1 MAARDDSRRDAE
13 NEGVAR
19 NGVEREGNGA
29 RRYASSTGRDV
40 TGRDGT
46 DREDIGHADVGN
58 ADVGN
63 ADIGYGDVGYGDIGR
78 DGRVHAGMDA
88 LMAALLDEPLPEE
101 ALEDAEFMAA
111 RDAAAADVALLR
123 EQLGLLG
130 EALAVTGDDARAG
143 APPGRPAAARPGDA
157 AGAETDP
164 GRVSGTATAPTASV
178 TPLLPRPDRAR
189 RALSITYKGL
199 AAAAVAS
206 VVLVLG
212 WGFTQTEGSN
222 STAKSDSA
230 ADGAAASRAPNEQSD
245 GGGDSGSLSREGY
258 VACSR
263 LIVEGTVTEVQAVP
277 GAAQDRI
284 TVEVDRWIKPDKG
297 GDEVVFPMDQDVDPR
312 LKEGDHV
319 LVGIPRRDA
328 HPDVWTTDE
337 AQIARDGAWMEKA
350 FPGSEKLSCD

>member
-19 NGVEREGNGA
+19 NGVEREDSGA

-40 TGRDGT
+40 TGR
-46 DREDIGHADVGN
+46 EDIGHGDVGN
-58 ADVGN
+58 
-63 ADIGYGDVGYGDIGR
+63 GDIGR
-78 DGRVHAGMDA
+78 DGRVYAGVDA
-88 LMAALLDEPLPEE
+88 LMAALLDEPLPEQ

-143 APPGRPAAARPGDA
+143 APPGRLAAARPGDA

-189 RALSITYKGL
+189 RALSITFKGL

-206 VVLVLG
+206 VVLALG
-212 WGFTQTEGSN
+212 WGFTQTDGSS
-222 STAKSDSA
+222 STAKSGSA
-230 ADGAAASRAPNEQSD
+230 ADEATRQSAAPDSGDR
-245 GGGDSGSLSREGY
+245 GGSGSLSAEGY

-263 LIVEGTVTEVQAVP
+263 IIVEGTVTEVQPVP

-284 TVEVDRWIKPDKG
+284 TVEVRRWIKPDKG
-297 GDEVVFPMDQDVDPR
+297 GEQIVFPMDQDVDPR

-319 LVGIPRRDA
+319 LVGIPRHDA

-337 AQIARDGAWMEKA
+337 SQIARDGAWMEKA
-350 FPGSEKLSCD
+350 LPGSEKLPCE

>member
-1 MAARDDSRRDAE
+1 MAARDDSSRDAE

-19 NGVEREGNGA
+19 NGVEREDSGA

-40 TGRDGT
+40 T
-46 DREDIGHADVGN
+46 DREDIGHG
-58 ADVGN
+58 
-63 ADIGYGDVGYGDIGR
+63 DIGNGDIGNGDIGR
-78 DGRVHAGMDA
+78 DGRVYAGMDA
-88 LMAALLDEPLPEE
+88 LMAALLDEPLPEQ
-101 ALEDAEFMAA
+101 ALADAEFMAA

-123 EQLGLLG
+123 EQLGFLG
-130 EALAVTGDDARAG
+130 EALAVTGDDAGAG

-178 TPLLPRPDRAR
+178 TPLPPRPDRAR
-189 RALSITYKGL
+189 RALGITFKGL
-199 AAAAVAS
+199 AAAAAAS
-206 VVLVLG
+206 VVLVVG
-212 WGFTQTEGSN
+212 WGLTQTDGVG

-230 ADGAAASRAPNEQSD
+230 ADGAARSAAPDSGD
-245 GGGDSGSLSREGY
+245 RGGSGSLSAEGY

-263 LIVEGTVTEVQAVP
+263 VIVEGTVTEVQPVP

-284 TVEVDRWIKPDKG
+284 TVEVRRWIKPGKG
-297 GDEVVFPMDQDVDPR
+297 GEQIVFPMDQDVDPR
-312 LKEGDHV
+312 LREGDHV

-337 AQIARDGAWMEKA
+337 AEIARDGAWMEKA
-350 FPGSEKLSCD
+350 LPGSEKLSCE

>member
-13 NEGVAR
+13 YEDVKR
-19 NGVEREGNGA
+19 NGVEREDSGA
-29 RRYASSTGRDV
+29 RRYESSTGRDV
-40 TGRDGT
+40 T
-46 DREDIGHADVGN
+46 DREDIGFGDTGN
-58 ADVGN
+58 
-63 ADIGYGDVGYGDIGR
+63 GDIGR
-78 DGRVHAGMDA
+78 DGRVYAGMDA
-88 LMAALLDEPLPEE
+88 LMAALLDEPLPEQ

-143 APPGRPAAARPGDA
+143 APPGRPAAARQGDA

-164 GRVSGTATAPTASV
+164 RRVSGTATAPTASV

-189 RALSITYKGL
+189 RALSITFKGL
-199 AAAAVAS
+199 AAASVAS

-212 WGFTQTEGSN
+212 WGFTQTDGSS
-222 STAKSDSA
+222 STDKSGSA
-230 ADGAAASRAPNEQSD
+230 ADEAARSAAPDNGD
-245 GGGDSGSLSREGY
+245 RGGSGSLSAEGY

-263 LIVEGTVTEVQAVP
+263 VIVEGTVTEVEPVP

-284 TVEVDRWIKPDKG
+284 TVEVRRWIKPDKG
-297 GDEVVFPMDQDVDPR
+297 GEQIVFPMDQDVDPR

-319 LVGIPRRDA
+319 LVGIPRHDA

-350 FPGSEKLSCD
+350 FPDSEKLSCE

>member
-19 NGVEREGNGA
+19 NGVEREDSGA
-29 RRYASSTGRDV
+29 RRYASSTGRD
-40 TGRDGT
+40 GT
-46 DREDIGHADVGN
+46 DREEIGHADVGN
-58 ADVGN
+58 ADVGH
-63 ADIGYGDVGYGDIGR
+63 GDVGNADIGR
-78 DGRVHAGMDA
+78 DGRVYAGMDA
-88 LMAALLDEPLPEE
+88 LMAALLDEPLPEQ

-123 EQLGLLG
+123 EQLGFLG
-130 EALAVTGDDARAG
+130 EALAVTGDDAG

-164 GRVSGTATAPTASV
+164 GRVSGPATAPTASV

-189 RALSITYKGL
+189 RALSIAYKGL

-212 WGFTQTEGSN
+212 WGFTQTEGSS

-230 ADGAAASRAPNEQSD
+230 ADGAAASRAPDQQSD
-245 GGGDSGSLSREGY
+245 GGGDSGSLSRQGY

-263 LIVEGTVTEVQAVP
+263 IIVEGTVTEVQPVP

-284 TVEVDRWIKPDKG
+284 TVDVRRWIKPEKG
-297 GDEVVFPMDQDVDPR
+297 GKQIVFPMDQDVDPR

-319 LVGIPRRDA
+319 LVGIPRHDA

-337 AQIARDGAWMEKA
+337 AQIARDGAWMEEA
-350 FPGSEKLSCD
+350 LPGSEELSCE

>member
-13 NEGVAR
+13 YEDVAR
-19 NGVEREGNGA
+19 NGAPRAGDEHDGA
-29 RRYASSTGRDV
+29 RRYEDTGTDG

-46 DREDIGHADVGN
+46 GRDGTGRD
-58 ADVGN
+58 
-63 ADIGYGDVGYGDIGR
+63 DIGR
-78 DGRVHAGMDA
+78 DDIGHDGPVHAGMDA

-101 ALEDAEFMAA
+101 ALRDAEFMAA

-123 EQLGLLG
+123 EQLGFLG
-130 EALAVTGDDARAG
+130 EALAVTGDDAVAG

-178 TPLLPRPDRAR
+178 TPLLPRPNRAR
-189 RALSITYKGL
+189 RALRLALGGL
-199 AAAAVAS
+199 AAAAAAS
-206 VVLVLG
+206 VVFVVG
-212 WGFTQTEGSN
+212 WGFTQTDGAH
-222 STAKSDSA
+222 STAKS
-230 ADGAAASRAPNEQSD
+230 GAAADEAASQSAAPEVREQD
-245 GGGDSGSLSREGY
+245 GSGSLSREGY

-263 LIVEGTVTEVQAVP
+263 IIVEGTVTEVQPVP

-284 TVEVDRWIKPDKG
+284 TVEVRRWIKPGKG
-297 GDEVVFPMDQDVDPR
+297 GEQIVFPMDQDVDPR

-319 LVGIPRRDA
+319 LVGIPRHDA

-337 AQIARDGAWMEKA
+337 AEIARDGAWMEKA
-350 FPGSEKLSCD
+350 LPGSEKLSCE

>member
-19 NGVEREGNGA
+19 NGVEREDSGA
-29 RRYASSTGRDV
+29 RRYASSTGRDITGRDI

-63 ADIGYGDVGYGDIGR
+63 ADIGR
-78 DGRVHAGMDA
+78 DGRVYAGMDA
-88 LMAALLDEPLPEE
+88 LMAALLDEPLPEQ

-123 EQLGLLG
+123 EQLGFLG
-130 EALAVTGDDARAG
+130 ETLAVTGDDAGAG

-164 GRVSGTATAPTASV
+164 GRVSGPATAPTASV

-189 RALSITYKGL
+189 RALSIAYKGL

-212 WGFTQTEGSN
+212 WGFTQTEGSS

-230 ADGAAASRAPNEQSD
+230 ADGAAASRAPDQQSD
-245 GGGDSGSLSREGY
+245 GGGDSGSLSRQGY

-263 LIVEGTVTEVQAVP
+263 IIVEGTVTEVQPVP

-284 TVEVDRWIKPDKG
+284 TVDVRRWIKPEKG
-297 GDEVVFPMDQDVDPR
+297 GKQIVFPMDQDVDPR

-319 LVGIPRRDA
+319 LVGIPRHDA

-337 AQIARDGAWMEKA
+337 AQIARDGAWMEEA
-350 FPGSEKLSCD
+350 LPGSEELSCE